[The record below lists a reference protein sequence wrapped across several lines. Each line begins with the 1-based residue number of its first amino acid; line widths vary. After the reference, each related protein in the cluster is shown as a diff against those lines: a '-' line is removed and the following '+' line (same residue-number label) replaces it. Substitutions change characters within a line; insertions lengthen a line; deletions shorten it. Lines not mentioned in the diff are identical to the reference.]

1 MGHRANQGREPSW
14 QARHRA
20 AVAVL
25 SILATATAVLA
36 LALGAYLG
44 KTPGPVDAPAETLA
58 FAAAPTEW
66 PTPGISSERVL
77 ASTNAGEP
85 SRSSRAQTYTFEWP
99 ANGWISQG
107 MTSVHPGGID
117 IAAGVGEPV
126 QAVRDGQVTYAG
138 GDPCCSFGYYVIVRH
153 AEGWTSL
160 YGHLSSL
167 RVNTGDRV
175 RQGELL
181 GLAGDTGKVDGP
193 HLHFELRSSGAPVD
207 PLKYL
212 QPPRSLPP
220 PRHLAAAPEET
231 PSPPRSD
238 EDATIS
244 EGHDAT
250 FAGQAVEIGAQWMA
264 RQEEGAYSVDAASC
278 TAVPIG
284 PNWSVICGAVLEGCT
299 RASIC
304 RTTLAV
310 CVFEQPLLVA
320 PTC

>member
-1 MGHRANQGREPSW
+1 M
-14 QARHRA
+14 
-20 AVAVL
+20 L
-25 SILATATAVLA
+25 SIIATATAVLA

-44 KTPGPVDAPAETLA
+44 RSPGPADAPAEALA
-58 FAAAPTEW
+58 LAAAPVEW

-77 ASTNAGEP
+77 ASTNTGERIQT
-85 SRSSRAQTYTFEWP
+85 SLKQTYTFEWP

-107 MTSVHPGGID
+107 MTAAHPGGID

-126 QAVRDGQVTYAG
+126 RAVRDGQVTFAG

-153 AEGWTSL
+153 DEGWTSL
-160 YGHLSSL
+160 YGHLSAV
-167 RVNTGDRV
+167 RVDTGDRV

-181 GLAGDTGKVDGP
+181 GLAGDTGMADGA

-207 PLKYL
+207 PLTYL

-220 PRHLAAAPEET
+220 PRQVATAPEQT

-238 EDATIS
+238 EDASVSDS

-250 FAGQAVEIGAQWMA
+250 FAGQAIAIGAQWMA

-284 PNWSVICGAVLEGCT
+284 PNWSVTCGAALEGCT

-304 RTTLAV
+304 RTTLTA
-310 CVFEQPLLVA
+310 CVFEQPLLV
-320 PTC
+320 TRRC